1 MQPKRPREIEKG
13 YWDMINALAYSAGYT
28 GNSGFYG
35 MGGGMLYTLL
45 DPTYIL
51 VIIGLVITLIASA
64 NVNST
69 FKKYD
74 RVSSRRGITA
84 ADAARRILDANG
96 LYNIRI
102 ERVAGNLTDH
112 FSPKEGVIR
121 LSDSTFHSTSI
132 AALGVAA
139 HECGHAVQ
147 HQVGYVPIKL
157 RNGIVPF
164 VNICSYA
171 SVPIIIIGI
180 ILGATNLA
188 YLGVAL
194 FCVVLAFQ
202 IITLPTETNASSRA
216 LATLGS
222 MSLLDEDELQ
232 GAKRVLRAAAMTYF
246 ASVASTAL
254 QIFRLLLIVNN
265 SRRRD
270 R

>member
-1 MQPKRPREIEKG
+1 
-13 YWDMINALAYSAGYT
+13 MINALAYSAGYT

-35 MGGGMLYTLL
+35 MGGGLLYTLL

-188 YLGVAL
+188 YLGVEL
-194 FCVVLAFQ
+194 LCVVLAYQ

>member
-1 MQPKRPREIEKG
+1 
-13 YWDMINALAYSAGYT
+13 MINALAYST
-28 GNSGFYG
+28 DSGFYG
-35 MGGGMLYTLL
+35 MGGGFLYSLF

-51 VIIGLVITLIASA
+51 VIIGLIITLAASA
-64 NVNST
+64 NVKST
-69 FKKYD
+69 FRKYD
-74 RVSSRRGITA
+74 QVRSRRGLTA

-102 ERVAGNLTDH
+102 ERVSGNLTDH
-112 FSPKEGVIR
+112 FSPKENVIR
-121 LSDSTFHSTSI
+121 LSDSTFYSTSI

-147 HQVGYVPIKL
+147 HQVGYLPIKL

-164 VNICSYA
+164 VNICSYV

-194 FCVVLAFQ
+194 FCAVLAFQ

-216 LATLGS
+216 LATLRS
-222 MSLLDEDELQ
+222 MALLDEDELA
-232 GAKRVLRAAAMTYF
+232 GAGKVLRAAAMTYF

-254 QIFRLLLIVNN
+254 QIFRLLLIINN

-270 R
+270 